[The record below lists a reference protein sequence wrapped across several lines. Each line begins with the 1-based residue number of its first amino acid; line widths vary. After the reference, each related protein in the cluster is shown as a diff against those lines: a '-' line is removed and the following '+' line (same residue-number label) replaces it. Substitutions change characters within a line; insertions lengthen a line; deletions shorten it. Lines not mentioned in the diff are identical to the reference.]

1 MNKNLL
7 DNVSVENL
15 DALIDA
21 LCEVISNMRGAEP
34 GKEKRYQDE
43 AYTTCM
49 ALNCMVFDCLKRRIN
64 KQQEI

>member
-21 LCEVISNMRGAEP
+21 LCEVISNMR
-34 GKEKRYQDE
+34 
-43 AYTTCM
+43 
-49 ALNCMVFDCLKRRIN
+49 
-64 KQQEI
+64 